1 MEFIINEQNHTW
13 WRFSILEIGSS
24 LLAFEYYVS
33 RKGKMRKKS
42 VIEVY
47 KMSDYKKN
55 IFQVEKIVLECK
67 MSQWHIIEKR
77 TSGHIPTLTAESL
90 YMQPLFTK

>member
-33 RKGKMRKKS
+33 SKGKMRKKS

-47 KMSDYKKN
+47 KMSDYKK
-55 IFQVEKIVLECK
+55 IYFKLRKLC
-67 MSQWHIIEKR
+67 
-77 TSGHIPTLTAESL
+77 
-90 YMQPLFTK
+90 